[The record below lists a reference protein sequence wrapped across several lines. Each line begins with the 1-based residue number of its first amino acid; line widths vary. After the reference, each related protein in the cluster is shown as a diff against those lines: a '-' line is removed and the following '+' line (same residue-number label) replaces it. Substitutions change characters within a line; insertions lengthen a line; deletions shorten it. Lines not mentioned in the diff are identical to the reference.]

1 MSAIRMLIARLLG
14 LFHTTVAERELEQEV
29 RAHLE
34 MLVEEDIERGLS
46 PGEAR
51 RRALLRLGNPAVI
64 RENIWEQARLP
75 RVESIWQDVRYA
87 MRTMRRAPVFT
98 AVAVLSLALGIG
110 ANTAIFTVI
119 DALMLKTLPVRAPEQ
134 LVEVARTPENDDFTY
149 ALWQE
154 TRKQQDVLSGMFA
167 YGQGTFDLAT
177 GGERQPAAGL
187 WVSGDYFET
196 LGVRPSL
203 GRTITASDD
212 ERGAQPVAVLSS
224 GFWQRQY
231 GADPNI
237 VGRVI
242 RLDGHPFRIIGVTPP
257 EFSGLDV
264 GQRFDVA
271 VPMGSEPIFHPNRP
285 WLDGRWSW
293 WLNVGGRLK
302 PGISFAQA
310 NARFGT
316 LAQSVWSAALPE
328 DATGEDRANWMKRP
342 LILLPLANGFS
353 YFRSQYSRALVLLM
367 WMVVLV
373 LLIACANL
381 ASMLLARS
389 TARQREIAVRL
400 ALGASRARLIWQLL
414 TESLML
420 SLVGA
425 ALGVLIAVRASA
437 ALVAA
442 ISSSRD
448 PLYLGLSLDGR
459 VLAFTVTI
467 AVLTGILFGLAPA
480 LRAAHIAP
488 YGALKQ
494 AGSSSGSGRW
504 VVGRA
509 LVATQVAFSLLL
521 LIGAGLFARS
531 FYRLVTQDT
540 GFRDRGVLLLQP
552 EYDVVE
558 HDADALRRSQ
568 YKHERQ
574 DAMAQDLL
582 ARFRAIPG
590 VRFAARSEE
599 TPISGSSTQW
609 DVLVRAPG
617 MPERKLHAFV
627 NLVSPNFF
635 ETLGTPLLSGRDFTD
650 ADGKNAP
657 RVAIINEAAARLY
670 YPGLNPIGQT
680 FWQYNY
686 SVKDRP
692 ISPVQVIGVVKDA
705 KYRRLRDE
713 APATVYQPLEQSLS
727 PIEYG
732 SFELNFDGPLA
743 DIISRVKQA
752 AQSVDPHLGFE
763 FHLFSDQ
770 VRESVLRER
779 LLAVLAGVFA
789 ALALLLAAIGLYGLM
804 SYVTQQRTAEIGVRM
819 ALGARRADIVRMVL
833 RDVAVL
839 IVIGVAVGVPASF
852 AATRVVKT
860 MLYGVGVSDPL
871 ALIAAIV
878 LMTINGGLAAF
889 LPARRA
895 ARVDPNVALRC
906 E

>member
-1 MSAIRMLIARLLG
+1 MVIARLLG
-14 LFHTTVAERELEQEV
+14 LFHTTAAERELEQEV

-34 MLVEEDIERGLS
+34 MLVEEGIGRGLS

-51 RRALLRLGNPAVI
+51 RQALLRLGNPAVI
-64 RENIWEQARLP
+64 RENFWQQARLP

-87 MRTMRRAPVFT
+87 IRTMRHAPVFT

-149 ALWQE
+149 SLWQE

-167 YGQGTFDLAT
+167 YGEEKFDLAT
-177 GGERQPAAGL
+177 GGQRQPAAGL

-196 LGVRPSL
+196 LGVRPIL
-203 GRTITASDD
+203 GRTFTANDD

-231 GADPNI
+231 GADANI

-242 RLDGHPFRIIGVTPP
+242 RLDGYPFRIIGVTPP

-271 VPMGSEPIFHPNRP
+271 VPIGSEPLFHPNRP
-285 WLDGRWSW
+285 WLDGRWTW

-316 LAQSVWSAALPE
+316 LAQSVWSAALPG
-328 DATGEDRANWMKRP
+328 DATAEDRARWITRP

-389 TARQREIAVRL
+389 TTRQREIAVRL
-400 ALGASRARLIWQLL
+400 ALGASRARLIQQLL

-420 SLVGA
+420 SLFGA
-425 ALGVLIAVRASA
+425 AVGVLIAMRASA

-459 VLAFTVTI
+459 VLAFTVAI

-480 LRAAHIAP
+480 FRAAHIAP

-494 AGSSSGSGRW
+494 AGSSFGGGRNW
-504 VVGRA
+504 FVGRA

-531 FYRLVTQDT
+531 FYRLVNQDM
-540 GFRDRGVLLLQP
+540 GFRDRGVLLIEP
-552 EYDVVE
+552 D
-558 HDADALRRSQ
+558 LRSLQ
-568 YKHERQ
+568 YKPERKE
-574 DAMAQDLL
+574 ALAQDLL
-582 ARFRAIPG
+582 AQFRAIPG
-590 VRFAARSEE
+590 VRSAAFSQE
-599 TPISGSSTQW
+599 TPISGGTTQW

-617 MPERKLHAFV
+617 IPERKLHAYV
-627 NLVSPNFF
+627 NLVSRNFF
-635 ETLGTPLLSGRDFTD
+635 ETLGTPLLSGRDFID

-657 RVAIINEAAARLY
+657 RVGIINEAAARLY
-670 YPGLNPIGQT
+670 YPGLNPIGQIY
-680 FWQYNY
+680 WQYNY

-692 ISPVQVIGVVKDA
+692 KSPVQVIGVVKDA

-713 APATVYQPLEQSLS
+713 APATVYQPLEQSLT
-727 PIEYG
+727 PVEYG

-743 DIISRVKQA
+743 DVVSRVKQA
-752 AQSVDPHLGFE
+752 AQAVDPHLGFE

-779 LLAVLAGVFA
+779 LLAVLAGFFA

-819 ALGARRADIVRMVL
+819 ALGARRADIVGMVL

-839 IVIGVAVGVPASF
+839 IAIGVALGVPASF
-852 AATRVVKT
+852 AATRIVKT

-871 ALIAAIV
+871 TLIAAIV
-878 LMTINGGLAAF
+878 LMTTTGGLAAF

>member
-1 MSAIRMLIARLLG
+1 MSAIRMLIVRLLG
-14 LFHTTVAERELEQEV
+14 LFHTTTAERELEEEV

-34 MLVEEDIERGLS
+34 MLVEEEIQRGSS

-51 RRALLRLGNPAVI
+51 RCAVLRLVNPSGI
-64 RENIWEQARLP
+64 RESVWQQARLP

-87 MRTMRRAPVFT
+87 IRTMRRAPAFT
-98 AVAVLSLALGIG
+98 SVAILSLALGIG

-134 LVEVARTPENDDFTY
+134 LVEVARTPENDSFTY
-149 ALWQE
+149 SLWQE
-154 TRKQQDVLSGMFA
+154 IRKQQDVLSGMFA
-167 YGQGTFDLAT
+167 YGQETFDLA
-177 GGERQPAAGL
+177 GGGARQPAAGL

-196 LGVRPSL
+196 LGVRPIL
-203 GRTITASDD
+203 GRTFTASDD

-224 GFWQRQY
+224 GFWKRQY
-231 GADPNI
+231 GADPNV
-237 VGRVI
+237 VGRTI
-242 RLDGHPFRIIGVTPP
+242 RLDGYPFRIVGVTPP
-257 EFSGLDV
+257 KFSGLDV
-264 GQRFDVA
+264 GQRFDVV
-271 VPMGSEPIFHPNRP
+271 VPIGTEPIFHPNRP
-285 WLDGRWSW
+285 WLDGRWTW

-302 PGISFAQA
+302 AGMSVAQA

-316 LAQSVWSAALPE
+316 LAQSVWSAAVPA
-328 DATGEDRANWMKRP
+328 DASEQDRGHWITRP

-367 WMVVLV
+367 FMVGLV

-400 ALGASRARLIWQLL
+400 ALGASRARLIRQLL

-420 SLVGA
+420 SLFGA
-425 ALGVLIAVRASA
+425 TLGVLIAMRAST

-442 ISSSRD
+442 ISSTRD
-448 PLYLGLSLDGR
+448 PLYLELSLDGR
-459 VLAFTVTI
+459 VLAFAAAI
-467 AVLTGILFGLAPA
+467 AVLTGILFGIAPA
-480 LRAAHIAP
+480 LRSAHVAP
-488 YGALKQ
+488 YVALKQ
-494 AGSSSGSGRW
+494 AGSSSGGGRSW
-504 VVGRA
+504 FIGKA

-521 LIGAGLFARS
+521 LIGAGLFVRS
-531 FYRLVTQDT
+531 FYHLVTQDA
-540 GFRDRGVLLLQP
+540 GFRDRGVLLIEP
-552 EYDVVE
+552 D
-558 HDADALRRSQ
+558 LRSLQ
-568 YKHERQ
+568 YKPAHKE
-574 DAMAQDLL
+574 ALAQDLL
-582 ARFRAIPG
+582 SRLRTIPG
-590 VRFAARSEE
+590 VRSAAFSEE
-599 TPISGSSTQW
+599 TPISGGTTQW

-627 NLVSPNFF
+627 NVVSPKFF
-635 ETLGTPLLSGRDFTD
+635 ETLGTPLLSGRDFTE

-657 RVAIINEAAARLY
+657 RVGIINEAAARLY

-680 FWQYNY
+680 YWQYNY

-692 ISPVQVIGVVKDA
+692 ISPVHVVGVVKDA

-713 APATVYQPLEQSLS
+713 APATIYQPIEQSFS

-743 DIISRVKQA
+743 DVVSRVKQV
-752 AQSVDPHLGFE
+752 AQAVDPRLGFE
-763 FHLFSDQ
+763 FHLFSEQ

-789 ALALLLAAIGLYGLM
+789 AFALLLAAIGVYGLM

-833 RDVAVL
+833 GDVAIL
-839 IVIGVAVGVPASF
+839 IVIGVAAGVPASF

-871 ALIAAIV
+871 TIIAGIV
-878 LMTINGGLAAF
+878 LMTVTGGLAAF

-895 ARVDPNVALRC
+895 AGVDPLVALRC